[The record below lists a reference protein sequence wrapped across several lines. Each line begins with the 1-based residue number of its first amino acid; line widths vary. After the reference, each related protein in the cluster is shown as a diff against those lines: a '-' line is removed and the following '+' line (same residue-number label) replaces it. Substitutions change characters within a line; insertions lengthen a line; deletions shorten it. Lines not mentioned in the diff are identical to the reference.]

1 MNITNR
7 PNLLILLVIKKL
19 AAMINKK
26 IKISKFAR
34 SIKKA
39 DIGDIKI
46 ENIMKFSNPD
56 FAPNNRC
63 TKMSAPIIKIK
74 KRKPT
79 TSAWSALMPKK
90 WKNRISENP

>member
-1 MNITNR
+1 MNITSR

-19 AAMINKK
+19 AAIINKK

-34 SIKKA
+34 SIRKA
-39 DIGDIKI
+39 VIGDIKI
-46 ENIMKFSNPD
+46 ENMMKFSNPD

-63 TKMSAPIIKIK
+63 NKTSALIIKIR

-90 WKNRISENP
+90 WKNRMSENP